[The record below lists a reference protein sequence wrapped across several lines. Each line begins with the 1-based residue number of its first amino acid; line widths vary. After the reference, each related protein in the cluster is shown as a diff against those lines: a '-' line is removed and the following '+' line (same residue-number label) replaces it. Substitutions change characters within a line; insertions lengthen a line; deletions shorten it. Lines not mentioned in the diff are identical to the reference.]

1 MNMVQDRI
9 YSYFERFPRL
19 RVLFIFDGMG
29 FIQTELDEIREW
41 REDYLYKVF
50 DGAWFN
56 AKYAIENDW
65 KDKRV
70 VLLFPKEECPRTE
83 EQLLGFPLLDILKA
97 NMEYKDEDY
106 ASYIQQHN
114 LPERFRGFVK
124 RNIGEMM
131 SSRVSAILNGHLCGA
146 SFSEDMVCRAFIS
159 NYLGEKKLLE
169 WDRILVKMLILDGT
183 ADEKKST
190 DFWHRLHKNHD
201 ASEAVEGKLS
211 GIFGFGLE
219 WNVAKK
225 MKRVAESLKYNCVT
239 QLSDAVPGDV
249 YKRLKISDS
258 VVLDQMN
265 GVYEL
270 GTNDR
275 LLSER
280 FAQTM
285 ELLAEGVREGEILD
299 CYGIDANYCYLTESL
314 CWPMLKEIAGRN
326 LIEDPEKVSGRLR
339 ELSLKLP
346 AGSDIQI
353 AIRFIGQA
361 ALYYTQVRGLGTLK
375 LKGAEEYVEKYT
387 GEFYLVDLY
396 YRRTLEAYHGL
407 ITKECPIEQTLTD
420 VKRQLDLEY
429 ARITNVL
436 NLEWLTCVQEKGNW
450 FTETGL
456 DRQENFYSQVADAG
470 VKQVVIVCDALRYEV
485 AMELMQELAKGKHM
499 ATMEASLAMLPTETK
514 YCKPAL
520 LPHQSLELRGTD
532 VTVDGML
539 LDTTEQRTRL
549 LEKYREGAVCLKYD
563 DIMNNSG
570 DQSMRELFKRPLV
583 YIFYD
588 TIDEA
593 GHSQSPFEAIGACR
607 KAIGQLSVLV
617 NRLHASWNVTNVL
630 LTSDH
635 GFLYNDM
642 KFEEKDKHSVTD
654 PVIEKKTRYY
664 LTGCDKAVEGI
675 VKFPLAKVSSV
686 KSAEPVFVAVPEGTN
701 RLAASGGYN
710 FAHGGASLQE
720 MIIPVIKSVRRK
732 TDKTEKVDV
741 ALMNHNLN
749 MVSSRLKFRL
759 IQSDAVSMTVKGR
772 KVVCCVY
779 NGDDPVTPE
788 KEVTLDSTD
797 SANLNSRVFEVTL
810 NLNKSVQAS
819 VLQLRV
825 YDADDRLNPLV
836 RETVKN
842 NTMIE
847 QDF

>member
-1 MNMVQDRI
+1 MVQDRI
-9 YSYFERFPRL
+9 YSYFERNPQL
-19 RVLFIFDGMG
+19 HVLFIFDRMS
-29 FIQTELDEIREW
+29 FIQSELDELEKW
-41 REDYLYKVF
+41 ADGYVYKVF

-70 VLLFPKEECPRTE
+70 VLLFPEQVYPHTE
-83 EQLLGFPLLDILKA
+83 AQQLSFPLLDMLKA

-106 ASYIQQHN
+106 ASFMQQYN

-131 SSRVSAILNGHLCGA
+131 SSRVSAILSGHLGGA
-146 SFSEDMVCRAFIS
+146 SFSEDLVCRAFIS

-190 DFWHRLHKNHD
+190 DFWHRLHKNKD
-201 ASEAVEGKLS
+201 ASDAVEENLS

-219 WNVAKK
+219 WNAIPK
-225 MKRVAESLKYNCVT
+225 MKRVAESLKYNSVT
-239 QLSDAVPGDV
+239 QLLEAVPGDV

-258 VVLDQMN
+258 VVLEQMN
-265 GVYEL
+265 GIYEL

-275 LLSER
+275 LLSEK

-285 ELLAEGVREGEILD
+285 ALLADGVREGEILD
-299 CYGIDANYCYLTESL
+299 CYGIDADYCYLTEAL
-314 CWPMLKEIAGRN
+314 CWPMLKEIAGRK

-339 ELSLKLP
+339 ELSQRLP
-346 AGSDIQI
+346 VGSDIQI

-361 ALYYTQVRGLGTLK
+361 ALYYAQVRGLGTLK
-375 LKGAEEYVEKYT
+375 LKSAKEYVEKYT

-396 YRRTLEAYHGL
+396 YRRTLEAYHEL
-407 ITKECPIEQTLTD
+407 IAKECPIEQTLAD

-429 ARITNVL
+429 SRITNVL
-436 NLEWLTCVQEKGNW
+436 NLEWLTCVQEKGAW

-456 DRQENFYSQVADAG
+456 DRQEDFYSQVADAR

-485 AMELMQELAKGKHM
+485 AMELMQELAKGNHM
-499 ATMEASLAMLPTETK
+499 ATIGASLAMLPTETK

-520 LPHQSLELRGTD
+520 LPHHSLELNGTD
-532 VTVDGML
+532 VIVDGML
-539 LDTTEQRTRL
+539 LDTTGQRTRL

-563 DIMNNSG
+563 DVMNNSG
-570 DQSMRELFKRPLV
+570 DPSMGELLRRPLV

-588 TIDEA
+588 MMDEN
-593 GHSQSPFEAIGACR
+593 GHTQSPFEAIDACR
-607 KAIGQLSVLV
+607 KAIGRLTVLV
-617 NRLHASWNVTNVL
+617 NRLHSTWKATNVL

-642 KFEEKDKHSVTD
+642 KFEEKDKHSVTE
-654 PVIEKKTRYY
+654 PFIEKKTRYY
-664 LTGCDKAVEGI
+664 LTGSGKAVEGI
-675 VKFPLAKVSSV
+675 VKFPLARVSSV
-686 KSAEPVFVAVPEGTN
+686 KSAGPVFVAVPEGTN

-720 MIIPVIKSVRRK
+720 MIIPVIKSVLRK
-732 TDKTEKVDV
+732 TGKTEKVGV
-741 ALMNHNLN
+741 ALMSHDLN
-749 MVSSRLKFRL
+749 MVSSRLKFQL
-759 IQSDAVSMTVKGR
+759 IQSEAVGMTLKGR

-788 KEVTLDSTD
+788 KEVTLDSSD
-797 SANLNSRVFEVTL
+797 SANLDSRVYEMVL
-810 NLNKSVQAS
+810 NLNKPVQAS
-819 VLQLRV
+819 MLQLRV
-825 YDADDRLNPLV
+825 YDVDDRLNPLI